1 MHNLK
6 RRVFMLVVFLSL
18 LAAGNAAFAA
28 RKSLQAPPIATFT
41 PEQYLDET
49 YKTHLGALIL
59 DAEKL
64 GDANISSALR
74 SLYKATRK
82 DKSLLIIQGIENGL
96 LQYKETNP
104 VLYSVVSTQL
114 SSIKAEVDD
123 ESFNRHHDGID
134 FQVDMPNVSYMI
146 SWLDDSGKEVIKRV
160 PMTPFMDIVVKGE
173 YLPVKRDNNE
183 VYVYR
188 YWVLNGAAS
197 STRISDLYL
206 ENKFLQSYL
215 KNTIERRFGKM
226 SPKFKVSDNVK
237 LSVFYPQG
245 NLNYF
250 TFYFSRI
257 KEETQ
262 ISIKQGQQ
270 NDYPFELEE
279 IDGSIAGIIECS
291 VLLFGRDYKPYMNLT
306 TNDPSMAMDIFVSAD
321 KTRFFYKGNT
331 VGPVPVPATFDKA
344 KFIDQIIT
352 YNTQA
357 VGEGW
362 NDNQEVIN
370 FTTQGLTDIKGN
382 LNNKDQVRL
391 FITTLEGYY
400 KAIKILSEAYVLLKY
415 NLEYLLSKM

>member
-1 MHNLK
+1 MRKTVLL
-6 RRVFMLVVFLSL
+6 VFFTAIHLMFCNV
-18 LAAGNAAFAA
+18 GNHAIAA

-64 GDANISSALR
+64 GDANISSSLK

-82 DKSLLIIQGIENGL
+82 DKSLLIIQGIESGL

-104 VLYSVVSTQL
+104 VLYSVVNTQL
-114 SSIKAEVDD
+114 SSIKAEVED
-123 ESFNRHHDGID
+123 ESFNRHRDGID

-146 SWLDDSGKEVIKRV
+146 SWLDDNGKEVIKRV
-160 PMTPFMDIVVKGE
+160 PITPFMDIVIKGE
-173 YLPVKRDNNE
+173 YLPVKRDNSE
-183 VYVYR
+183 VNIYR

-197 STRISDLYL
+197 STKISDLYL

-215 KNTIERRFGKM
+215 KNKIESRFGKM
-226 SPKFKVSDNVK
+226 SPKFKVSD
-237 LSVFYPQG
+237 
-245 NLNYF
+245 
-250 TFYFSRI
+250 SRI

-279 IDGSIAGIIECS
+279 IDGAVPGIIECS

-321 KTRFFYKGNT
+321 KARFFYKGKT
-331 VGPVPVPATFDKA
+331 IGPVPVPSPFDKL

-357 VGEGW
+357 ISEGW
-362 NDNQEVIN
+362 NDNQSVID
-370 FTTQGLTDIKGN
+370 FTKQGLTDIKSN
-382 LNNKDQVRL
+382 PNSKDKINAFL
-391 FITTLEGYY
+391 AGLEAFY
-400 KAIKILSEAYVLLKY
+400 KANQIQPEGYVLLKY
-415 NLEYLLSKM
+415 NLEYLLTKM